1 MGLIFEGDKH
11 AVLTDIMGL
20 EDHDGDMDFKVAG
33 SKDGI
38 TALQMDIKLGGIS
51 LDVLK
56 EALLQAREGRLHI
69 LNLMEKANENIS
81 VNEDIL
87 PKLELFSVDP
97 GKIVDIIGQAGKT
110 IKEIIEKFDVAID
123 LDREKGEVKIAG
135 AQKSS
140 VDAAKDY
147 IIQIVSK
154 DGGKGFGGKRGGK
167 DGKPHKTP
175 EFNIGDDFVGV
186 LKWVLYFGAFM
197 GVRGGV

>member
-1 MGLIFEGDKH
+1 MLFRS
-11 AVLTDIMGL
+11 
-20 EDHDGDMDFKVAG
+20 F
-33 SKDGI
+33 
-38 TALQMDIKLGGIS
+38 
-51 LDVLK
+51 
-56 EALLQAREGRLHI
+56 
-69 LNLMEKANENIS
+69 
-81 VNEDIL
+81 

-154 DGGKGFGGKRGGK
+154 DNGKGFGGKRGGK
-167 DGKPHKTP
+167 DGKPQKTP
-175 EFNIGDDFVGV
+175 EFNIGDEFEGEVKSV
-186 LKWVLYFGAFM
+186 VEFGAFI
-197 GVRGGV
+197 GLPGGVDGLLHISKSREIGRASCRERV